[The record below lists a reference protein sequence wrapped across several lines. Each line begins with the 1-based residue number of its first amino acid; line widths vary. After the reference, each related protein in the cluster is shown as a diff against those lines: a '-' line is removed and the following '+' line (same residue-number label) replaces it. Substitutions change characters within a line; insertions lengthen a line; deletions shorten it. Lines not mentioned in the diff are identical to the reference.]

1 MQRHLE
7 LRYFEY
13 QHSIKSS
20 FCYNRK
26 FYCLH
31 TVLNRIEIVVG
42 NTKRSMGFARVS
54 VGTLLPLIVRVANIP
69 VPFFARLVIEVQTIM
84 NDTQY

>member
-1 MQRHLE
+1 
-7 LRYFEY
+7 
-13 QHSIKSS
+13 
-20 FCYNRK
+20 
-26 FYCLH
+26 
-31 TVLNRIEIVVG
+31 
-42 NTKRSMGFARVS
+42 VS